1 MILLDSHAFYWV
13 VTDQPN
19 FGSTAR
25 HKIATSP
32 AVYVSSI
39 SLLELRIKA
48 LANRLPEM
56 DLIAALEDAQLKH
69 LDFST
74 QDAASIEALNEE
86 APKDPFDRALL
97 AQARNNKL
105 DFYTADKKLL
115 ALGLPWVVNIGE

>member
-19 FGSTAR
+19 FGPTAR
-25 HKIATSP
+25 HKIARSP

-48 LANRLPEM
+48 LANRLPEL
-56 DLIAALEDAQLKH
+56 DFIAALEEAQLKQ
-69 LDFST
+69 LDYT
-74 QDAASIEALNEE
+74 AQDAASIEPLHEE

-97 AQARNNKL
+97 AQARKNKL